1 MRGYDVVHSHMN
13 IDNAWALLAAK
24 LAGVPIR
31 VSHSHDTTGKGGS
44 FAKRAFHA
52 LETQLLKR
60 CATEYLAC
68 SKLAGDYLYGE
79 RSFAL
84 RGRVIRNGITPERFV
99 SVPEQDV
106 SALRREFDLPDSCGL
121 VVGNI
126 TRFEPKKNQLFL
138 VSVFR
143 EILRRRPDA
152 VLLLGGPDGGMLA
165 QTQQAAAEAGISDR
179 VRWIG
184 ARQDIPACLK
194 LIDLYL
200 FPSRYEGLG
209 IVLLEAQ
216 ASGCRCAVSD
226 VIPGEVDVGLG
237 LISFHDLRAPAAQ
250 WAEEIL
256 SALPSGE
263 RPNPAQVLK
272 AFQDTGFD
280 AQLSMQTLL
289 AIYQCG

>member
-1 MRGYDVVHSHMN
+1 MPFIQKSRVARCSAAWRRALPAAGTAGENLGENLWKTRKREVVRA
-13 IDNAWALLAAK
+13 DRV
-24 LAGVPIR
+24 VPR
-31 VSHSHDTTGKGGS
+31 KHPQTAPLS
-44 FAKRAFHA
+44 
-52 LETQLLKR
+52 
-60 CATEYLAC
+60 
-68 SKLAGDYLYGE
+68 
-79 RSFAL
+79 
-84 RGRVIRNGITPERFV
+84 RFR
-99 SVPEQDV
+99 D
-106 SALRREFDLPDSCGL
+106 
-121 VVGNI
+121 
-126 TRFEPKKNQLFL
+126 
-138 VSVFR
+138 
-143 EILRRRPDA
+143 
-152 VLLLGGPDGGMLA
+152 LGGPDGGMLA